1 MVKDLAECP
10 PTSQA
15 TVAGLIGVL
24 YVSAADPSK
33 AWEDQGDETSDI
45 MARVAAW
52 RERRIESEGHTG
64 FPVAVAR
71 LGAPETANRAGR
83 ASITSLCGAPV
94 WLANNIDHADGLDGR
109 VGVAPHAEDAKA
121 EGETK
126 ESGSCRGTDYGDGR
140 GVDVLTDDDDE
151 GGDIAA
157 YGGIDGEVGL
167 LPGLGSVG
175 GVPDAERLFVNFAR
189 QCVRETEASGV
200 GREATAVRGRGHAH
214 SFASGRRVYLSETE
228 RVQPAA
234 VTAGGGGGGG
244 GSDACTVM

>member
-15 TVAGLIGVL
+15 TVAGHIGVL

-71 LGAPETANRAGR
+71 LGAPETASRAAKRGGR

-94 WLANNIDHADGLDGR
+94 WLANK
-109 VGVAPHAEDAKA
+109 HAEDGKA
-121 EGETK
+121 GGETK
-126 ESGSCRGTDYGDGR
+126 ESGSYRGKDDGDGR
-140 GVDVLTDDDDE
+140 RMDDLTDDDDE
-151 GGDIAA
+151 AGDTAA
-157 YGGIDGEVGL
+157 HGGIDGGVGL

-189 QCVRETEASGV
+189 QCVREMEASGV
-200 GREATAVRGRGHAH
+200 GREAMAVHGRGHAH
-214 SFASGRRVYLSETE
+214 SFASGRRVYLSESE
-228 RVQPAA
+228 RVPPPAVA
-234 VTAGGGGGGG
+234 GGGGGGGG
-244 GSDACTVM
+244 GSDACAVM